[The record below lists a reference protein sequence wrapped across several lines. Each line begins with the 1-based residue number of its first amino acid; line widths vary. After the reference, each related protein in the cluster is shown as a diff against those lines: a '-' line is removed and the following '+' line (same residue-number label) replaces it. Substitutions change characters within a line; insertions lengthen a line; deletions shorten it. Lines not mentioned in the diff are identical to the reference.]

1 MGWGW
6 DVARA
11 LGGAFS
17 FFGDFSLSH
26 ALARLSQVTE
36 TNFLCS
42 RSMTSSIRVAV
53 SVSSCVMDLLYGSL
67 ELYCHR
73 TRSRRGACVGG

>member
-1 MGWGW
+1 VGWGW

-42 RSMTSSIRVAV
+42 RSMTSSIHAELLSVCQAV
-53 SVSSCVMDLLYGSL
+53 
-67 ELYCHR
+67 
-73 TRSRRGACVGG
+73 